1 MSFDTSGI
9 SLTDNSL
16 TSLRILVLEDE
27 FLIAMY
33 IEELCRDHGAS
44 DVVICTK
51 LRDANDITE
60 AIDAAIVD
68 LMLGGESTLPLA
80 RTLRD
85 RGIPFIFAS
94 GYMQRRDVTDE
105 FPGVPMV
112 GKPYSGTDLVDAL
125 ADAIRRRSALPSG

>member
-1 MSFDTSGI
+1 MSFATSGI
-9 SLTDNSL
+9 SLADNSL

-33 IEELCRDHGAS
+33 VEELCRDHGAS

-51 LRDANDITE
+51 LRDANASTSE
-60 AIDAAIVD
+60 VDAAIVD
-68 LMLGGESTLPLA
+68 LMLGGESTLPFA

-85 RGIPFIFAS
+85 RRIPFIFAS
-94 GYMQRRDVTDE
+94 GYMQRRDVADE

-125 ADAIRRRSALPSG
+125 ADAIRRQSARSSG